1 VGHGSVAASGVT
13 ALAPGGQRG
22 LRRYSAG
29 SAVPTH
35 QEPAGMPIELSRE
48 ARQEAV
54 ASIERWF
61 LENRDEKV
69 GNITAG
75 ALLGFILE
83 EIGPAVYNKAV
94 ADVQERLLERVQELD
109 IEVHEDEF
117 QYWRKFDKARK
128 GKG

>member
-1 VGHGSVAASGVT
+1 MT
-13 ALAPGGQRG
+13 
-22 LRRYSAG
+22 
-29 SAVPTH
+29 
-35 QEPAGMPIELSRE
+35 IELSRE
-48 ARQEAV
+48 ARQLAIS
-54 ASIERWF
+54 SIERWF

-83 EIGPAVYNKAV
+83 EIGPAIYNQAV
-94 ADVQERLLERVQELD
+94 SQVQERLLERVQELD

-117 QYWRKFDKARK
+117 TYWRKFDKARK

>member
-1 VGHGSVAASGVT
+1 MT
-13 ALAPGGQRG
+13 
-22 LRRYSAG
+22 
-29 SAVPTH
+29 
-35 QEPAGMPIELSRE
+35 IELSRE
-48 ARQEAV
+48 ARNEAIS
-54 ASIERWF
+54 SIERWF

-117 QYWRKFDKARK
+117 TYWRKFDKARK

>member
-1 VGHGSVAASGVT
+1 MT
-13 ALAPGGQRG
+13 
-22 LRRYSAG
+22 
-29 SAVPTH
+29 
-35 QEPAGMPIELSRE
+35 IELSRE
-48 ARQEAV
+48 ARQLAIS
-54 ASIERWF
+54 SIERWF

-83 EIGPAVYNKAV
+83 EIGPAVYNQAV
-94 ADVQERLLERVQELD
+94 TQVQERLLERVQELD

-117 QYWRKFDKARK
+117 TYWRKFDKARK

>member
-1 VGHGSVAASGVT
+1 MS
-13 ALAPGGQRG
+13 
-22 LRRYSAG
+22 
-29 SAVPTH
+29 
-35 QEPAGMPIELSRE
+35 IELSRE

-94 ADVQERLLERVQELD
+94 TDVQERLLERVQELD